1 MILKTFC
8 PVKIHI
14 LRNSLLYSA
23 NSANKT
29 LRAIKELIN
38 NPGVMINISRL
49 EWYDNYRVTN
59 TIIQFFTRPFISWP
73 SKKLFSKHLF
83 I

>member
-23 NSANKT
+23 NSANET

-59 TIIQFFTRPFISWP
+59 TINSLFPFTSWLC
-73 SKKLFSKHLF
+73 KKLFSKHLF